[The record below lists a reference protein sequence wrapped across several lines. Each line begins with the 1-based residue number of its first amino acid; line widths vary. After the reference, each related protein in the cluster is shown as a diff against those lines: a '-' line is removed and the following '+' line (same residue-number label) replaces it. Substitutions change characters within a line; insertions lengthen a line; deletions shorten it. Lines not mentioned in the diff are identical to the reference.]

1 MFSYHTS
8 LLLFFL
14 SVCAAEKLPTKTIQ
28 TQLKSGQFVV
38 YEEFDPT
45 EADEYNLLL
54 IFLR

>member
-8 LLLFFL
+8 LLLLFL